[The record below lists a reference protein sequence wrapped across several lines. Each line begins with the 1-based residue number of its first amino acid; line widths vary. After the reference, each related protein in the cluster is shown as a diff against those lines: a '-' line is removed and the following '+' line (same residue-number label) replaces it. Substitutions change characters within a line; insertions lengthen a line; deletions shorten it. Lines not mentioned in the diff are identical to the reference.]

1 MAEKK
6 VALAKGVYRKDGYN
20 QSHESKK
27 ILYIRYI

>member
-1 MAEKK
+1 MADLK
-6 VALAKGVYRKDGYN
+6 VVIAKGVYRKDGYN